1 VTGRSSG
8 ASTGLGDSQVRRGGR
23 TAATVPQVDGAAF
36 SRIPDPQPPDRAS
49 HVIHCTPGL
58 GPRWR
63 TGLRRRRW
71 TRLRPR
77 RWTRLR
83 PRRWPRL
90 GRLRRRTRLRPRRRF
105 RFRRSLGDLA
115 PSGADELSHRR
126 VVSTLD
132 DPAAVRPADRQR
144 GGHDP
149 PPISSAPPIPTGGG
163 IPAGQRCE
171 PDGRRRRTV
180 VDRRV
185 RRHVSDPGTTWRP
198 RGGDPYR

>member
-8 ASTGLGDSQVRRGGR
+8 GSTGLGDSRVTRDGR
-23 TAATVPQVDGAAF
+23 TAATVPHVDG
-36 SRIPDPQPPDRAS
+36 RRVLKDPRSPTAGPGIAREA
-49 HVIHCTPGL
+49 CTPGL

-63 TGLRRRRW
+63 TGLGRRRW
-71 TRLRPR
+71 TRLRR
-77 RWTRLR
+77 RRTRLR